1 MAEAIQTPKFGKIE
15 YGESDV
21 IHVED
26 GLPGFNSLRRFL
38 LIEGEQFAPIKFLQS
53 LDDPIISFPLI
64 DPKLIRADYEVR
76 LNEEQRAALGIPA
89 ADAALA
95 YSIVTL
101 GHGADEASANLF
113 APLVINTS
121 KMRAS
126 QVILLDSD
134 YSVVEPLLRG

>member
-1 MAEAIQTPKFGKIE
+1 MMESIQTPKFGHVE
-15 YGESDV
+15 FGEADV
-21 IHVED
+21 IHVQE
-26 GLPGFNSLRRFL
+26 GLPGFNGLRRFL
-38 LIEGEQFAPIKFLQS
+38 LIENEQFAPLKFLQS

-64 DPKLIRADYEVR
+64 DPRLVRDDFEVA
-76 LNEEQRAALGIPA
+76 LTQEQRAALEIVNGDP
-89 ADAALA
+89 ALA

-101 GHGADEASANLF
+101 GHAAEEASANLC

-134 YSVVEPLLRG
+134 YSVAEPLLRG

>member
-1 MAEAIQTPKFGKIE
+1 MAEAIQTTKFGKIE

-21 IHVED
+21 ILVQD
-26 GLPGFNSLRRFL
+26 GLPGFTSLRRFL
-38 LIEGEQFAPIKFLQS
+38 LIESEEFAPIKFFQS

-64 DPKLIRADYEVR
+64 DPTLVRANYEVR
-76 LNEEQRAALGIPA
+76 LSQEQRVALGMPP
-89 ADAALA
+89 DHAALA

-101 GHGADEASANLF
+101 GHSVEDASANLF

-134 YSVVEPLLRG
+134 YSVAEPLLRG

>member
-1 MAEAIQTPKFGKIE
+1 MKEAIHTPKFGKVE
-15 YGESDV
+15 YGDSDV
-21 IHVED
+21 IHVEE
-26 GLPGFNSLRRFL
+26 GLPGFTSLRRFL
-38 LIEGEQFAPIKFLQS
+38 LIESEQFSPIKFLQS

-64 DPKLIRADYEVR
+64 DPRLVRADYE
-76 LNEEQRAALGIPA
+76 LSLDQEQRATLGVLKSEE
-89 ADAALA
+89 ALA

-101 GHGADEASANLF
+101 GRAVEEASVNLF

-134 YSVVEPLLRG
+134 YSVAEPLLRG